1 MTKRTTKRERTHA
14 APAPPVVQRRE
25 RVWPLRLAAVLLAL
39 LGVIPMANFV
49 TTGAGLP
56 WWSNAVRQWATWLV
70 VVAIVALLLGRFA
83 HDRIEAT
90 FDRAK
95 RILLAPSSGTFAVIA
110 GAMTCALSLYFG
122 WRVFGLEPVVGDEFS
137 QRWQAHLLANGHLLG
152 RVEARPEF
160 FSTVET
166 LEVGGRWFAQFPMG
180 GPALLALGMLARAVW
195 LLNPLLAGIAAIALY
210 DFARQ
215 TMDEVTARS
224 VALLFALCPF
234 VLLMAGSQ
242 MNHVPTMAAIYVAL
256 AALARWFASDS
267 PPRANRTAAV
277 IGGCIGLA
285 ATIRPFDAAVVATV
299 FGVFQLRHMR
309 LQPWRIQSLLVQAA
323 VGLVPVLLLL
333 AANRATVG
341 SAFSFAYDVLNGP
354 EHRPG
359 FHNTPLGFAHTPLR
373 GLYMA
378 SAYLMK
384 LDVGLFAWP
393 VPAVLVVVIALL
405 AMVRATR
412 WDGVLL
418 AILVGFIAGYAV
430 YWSESYFV
438 GPRFLF
444 TAAPILVLYTA
455 RMPSALRQRVQTPW
469 LRAAVLLFIPLWLLI
484 AWLSP
489 PRENQL
495 FGVRGI
501 ADLYRMRA
509 TAPTILAAVKQA
521 NLSNAVV
528 FIPEGWHA
536 RLAARLRPLDLRPLS
551 AEQLVKNADACTLQR
566 ALDTADRIASPS
578 KGQRLQV
585 VLDAVRGDGAVN
597 VIPGLPP
604 SDQIAF
610 VPGRALSAECSAEIS
625 QLRSLGVSIAEM
637 LPYQGLDASGAVG
650 GSVVYARDF
659 GARNELL
666 RHRFGNRD
674 WYVARIAAIDGEL
687 SVKLEVLSHGGR

>member
-1 MTKRTTKRERTHA
+1 MTKRKQKRAASA
-14 APAPPVVQRRE
+14 APPGQRRE
-25 RVWPLRLAAVLLAL
+25 RAWPLRLAALVLAL
-39 LGVIPMANFV
+39 LGVIPLANFV
-49 TTGAGLP
+49 TVGVGLP
-56 WWSNAVRQWATWLV
+56 WWNTAARQWLAWLL
-70 VVAIVALLLGRFA
+70 VVAIVALGLGRLA
-83 HDRIEAT
+83 HEKIEAA
-90 FDRAK
+90 FERGQ
-95 RILLAPSSGTFAVIA
+95 RVLLAPSARTFALLA
-110 GAMTCALSLYFG
+110 GALTCALSVYFG
-122 WRVFGLEPVVGDEFS
+122 WRVFGLQPVVGDEFS
-137 QRWQAHLLANGHLLG
+137 QRWQAHLLANGHLYA
-152 RVEARPEF
+152 RAEPRPEF

-166 LEVGGRWFAQFPMG
+166 LEVDGRWFAQFPIG
-180 GPALLALGMLARAVW
+180 GPALLALGLLAHAVW
-195 LLNPLLAGIAAIALY
+195 LLNPVLAGIAAIALF
-210 DFARQ
+210 DFTRHAV
-215 TMDEVTARS
+215 DDVTARVS
-224 VALLFALCPF
+224 ALLLALCPF
-234 VLLMAGSQ
+234 VLFMAGSQ
-242 MNHVPTMAAIYVAL
+242 MNHMATLASISVAL
-256 AALARWFASDS
+256 AGLSRWHASETAS
-267 PPRANRTAAV
+267 RANRTAAV
-277 IGGCIGLA
+277 IGACLGIA
-285 ATIRPFDAAVVATV
+285 ATIRPFDAAVVAAV
-299 FGVFQLRHMR
+299 IGVFQLRYIRM
-309 LQPWRIQSLLVQAA
+309 QSWRVRSLVVQVVAGA
-323 VGLVPVLLLL
+323 VPVLLLL
-333 AANRATVG
+333 AVNRATVG
-341 SAFSFAYDVLNGP
+341 HAFSFAYDVLNGP

-359 FHNTPLGFAHTPLR
+359 FHNTPLGFEHTPLR

-405 AMVRATR
+405 AIARATR

-418 AILVGFIAGYAV
+418 AILTGFVVGYAV

-455 RMPSALRQRVQTPW
+455 RMPGALRQRIHTPW

-536 RLAARLRPLDLRPLS
+536 RLAARLRALAVRPLS

-566 ALDTADRIASPS
+566 ALDAAGRIASPS
-578 KGQRLQV
+578 KGHRLQV
-585 VLDAVRGDGAVN
+585 VFDAVRGDGVVN
-597 VIPGLPP
+597 LIAGLPP
-604 SDQIAF
+604 SDQIAL
-610 VPGRALSAECSAEIS
+610 VPGRALSAECNTEIA

-637 LPYQGLDASGAVG
+637 LPYQGLDSSGAVG

-666 RHRFGNRD
+666 RERFGNRD
-674 WYVARIAAIDGEL
+674 WYVARVAAADGGL
-687 SVKLEVLSHGGR
+687 TVTLEALSHGRR